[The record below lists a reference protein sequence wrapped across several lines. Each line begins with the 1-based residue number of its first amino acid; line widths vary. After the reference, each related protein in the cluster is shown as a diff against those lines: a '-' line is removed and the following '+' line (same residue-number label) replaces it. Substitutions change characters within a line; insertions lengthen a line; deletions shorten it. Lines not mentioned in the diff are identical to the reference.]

1 MGWGGQQDGHR
12 PSALPDLVVAQAQ
25 HLQGPEAQEALWDG
39 LQLVVVQEQLGQGGL
54 QAQEGHALDAV
65 LTRAIVGKMQD
76 LQARLHVREHIA
88 GDALDAVVVQCQAAE
103 APGQEGGHVH
113 QPVVRQVQGFQL
125 PAGPGVGVGVAS
137 GTRQRPQPKG
147 RVRICPQM
155 AAATK
160 APNSWRGPGPVWLL
174 CSPLSAEAG
183 KRGLRGPT

>member
-1 MGWGGQQDGHR
+1 M
-12 PSALPDLVVAQAQ
+12 ALPDLVAQAQ

-54 QAQEGHALDAV
+54 QAQEGHAVDAV
-65 LTRAIVGKMQD
+65 LTQAIVGKMQD
-76 LQARLHVREHIA
+76 LQARLHVREHVA

-113 QPVVRQVQGFQL
+113 QPVVRQVQGLQL

-137 GTRQRPQPKG
+137 GTAQG
-147 RVRICPQM
+147 ESEDLPQM
-155 AAATK
+155 AAAPK
-160 APNSWRGPGPVWLL
+160 APNSWLL